1 MKRLDEEYQ
10 TEGTS
15 FHHCV
20 INTTP
25 NKLIKVL
32 GQPAS
37 SNNNGED
44 KVNMEW
50 CVIAHDGSVGTV
62 YDWKEGAPLELDCY
76 YDFHIGSF
84 TKLDSLIIKHE
95 LAQIL

>member
-1 MKRLDEEYQ
+1 
-10 TEGTS
+10 
-15 FHHCV
+15 
-20 INTTP
+20 
-25 NKLIKVL
+25 
-32 GQPAS
+32 
-37 SNNNGED
+37 
-44 KVNMEW
+44 
-50 CVIAHDGSVGTV
+50 VIAHDGSVGTV

>member
-1 MKRLDEEYQ
+1 MKRLDDELK
-10 TEGTS
+10 TLGTS
-15 FHHCV
+15 FHHCK

-25 NKLIKVL
+25 RKLINVL
-32 GQPAS
+32 GKPACLG
-37 SNNNGED
+37 NDGED

-50 CVIAHDGSVGTV
+50 CVIAHDGAVGTV
-62 YDWKEGAPLELDCY
+62 YDWKEGAPLDLDHN